1 MRKYNLMIIL
11 LLTCTFVSRAQ
22 QAETAPY
29 MNYSLPVDDRVDD
42 LISRMS
48 LEEKAS
54 QMMDAAAELPKLNIP
69 RYGWWSEALHGVA
82 RAGKAT
88 VFPQAIG
95 MAATFD
101 PVLIKEVSS
110 AISDEGRAMYNVAIK
125 RGFHE
130 ICQGLT
136 FWSPN
141 VNIFR
146 DPRWGRGHE
155 TYGEDPFLTG
165 TIGAAFVQGMQGDN
179 PKYLKTAACAKHYA
193 VHSGPEGL
201 RHVFNAVVSDKDL
214 YETYLPAFKAL
225 VDVNVEAVMCAYNRT
240 DDEPCCGSNRLLTR
254 ILRQDWGFKGHVVSD
269 CGALANIHGDHHFTK
284 TAEETVALA
293 IKNQVNLNCGDTY
306 KSIPL
311 AVKQGLVTEAEV
323 DQALHKL
330 LKTRFK
336 LGMFDPEGVNPYSK
350 LGQEVVHSEAH
361 KALARKVAQ
370 KSIVMLKNNGAL
382 PIAKDCKYVFV
393 TGPNA
398 GNVDVLLGNYYGIS
412 DDMSTILEGIAGK
425 IADGSKIGYRY
436 GILPDRENL
445 NPMDWS
451 TGMANEAEIT
461 VAVLGTSPMNE
472 GEEGE
477 AIASSD
483 KGDRLDTRLPE
494 SQLNYLKKLR
504 QAAGAKK
511 IVVILTGGSA
521 ITSPEIQELA
531 DAVLFVWYP
540 GEQGGKAVADVLFG
554 DANPSGRLP
563 VTFPKSINDI
573 PDFENYSMVGRTY
586 RYMEKEPLYPFG
598 FGLSYTQFNYSNL
611 KLSTDKIKKGGSVTA
626 SFTVTNT
633 GQLAGDEVAQLYI
646 TDLQASFRVPIQ
658 SLKGIKKINLTPGAS
673 QDMSFVITPD
683 MMSSVDETGKSV
695 IEKGT
700 IQLVI
705 GGASPGKRSLELG
718 AAEFLKGTFAIK

>member
-1 MRKYNLMIIL
+1 MSYYKL
-11 LLTCTFVSRAQ
+11 LFVCVLLAVAGQLKAQ
-22 QAETAPY
+22 QTPVFE
-29 MNYSLPVDDRVDD
+29 NYSLPADERIDD
-42 LISRMS
+42 LISRMT

-54 QMMDAAAELPKLNIP
+54 QMVDAASALPKLNIP
-69 RYGWWSEALHGVA
+69 KYGWWSEALHGVA

-95 MAATFD
+95 MAATFNPD
-101 PVLIKEVSS
+101 LIREVAS
-110 AISDEGRAMYNVAIK
+110 AISDEGRAMYNVAVK
-125 RGFHE
+125 RGLHE

-165 TIGAAFVQGMQGDN
+165 TIGAAFVQGMQGTD

-201 RHVFNAVVSDKDL
+201 RHEFNAVVSDKDL
-214 YETYLPAFKAL
+214 YETYLPAFKKL
-225 VDVNVEAVMCAYNRT
+225 VDTDVEAVMCAYNRT

-254 ILRQDWGFKGHVVSD
+254 ILRNDWGFKGHVVSD
-269 CGALANIHGDHHFTK
+269 CGALANIHGDHHFTQ
-284 TAEETVALA
+284 TEEQTVALA

-306 KSIPL
+306 KAIPS

-323 DQALHKL
+323 DQVLHKL

-336 LGMFDPEGVNPYSK
+336 LGMFDPDGVNPYSK
-350 LGQEVVHSEAH
+350 LGQEVVHSEAN
-361 KALARKVAQ
+361 KQLARKVAQ

-393 TGPNA
+393 TGPMA
-398 GNVDVLLGNYYGIS
+398 GNVDVLMSNYYGVS
-412 DDMSTILEGIAGK
+412 DDMCTILEGIAGK
-425 IADGSKIGYRY
+425 IAPGSKIGYRY

-451 TGMANEAEIT
+451 TGMAGESEVT

-504 QAAGAKK
+504 HAAGKKK
-511 IVVILTGGSA
+511 IVVVLTGGSP
-521 ITSPEIQELA
+521 ITSPEILDLA
-531 DAVLFVWYP
+531 DAILFVWYP

-563 VTFPKSINDI
+563 ITFPKSINDL
-573 PDFENYSMVGRTY
+573 PAFENYSMIGRTY
-586 RYMEKEPLYPFG
+586 RYMEKDPLYPFG
-598 FGLSYTQFNYSNL
+598 FGLSYTTFAYSNL
-611 KLSTDKIKKGGSVTA
+611 KLSAEKIKKGETVKAT
-626 SFTVTNT
+626 FTVTNT
-633 GQLAGDEVAQLYI
+633 GKLSGYEVVQLYI
-646 TDLQASFRVPIQ
+646 TDIQASFRVPFS
-658 SLKGIKKINLTPGAS
+658 SLKGIQNLTLEPGQS
-673 QDMSFVITPD
+673 QELSFDISPD
-683 MMSSVDETGKSV
+683 MMSSVDESGKSV
-695 IEKGT
+695 MEKGDIMIT
-700 IQLVI
+700 I

-718 AAEFLKGTFAIK
+718 SAEFLKGTFAIK